1 MVLVWLAAATAVVAA
16 IRGLWSPCG
25 LSMVSALNPMAERGR
40 GHRYW
45 ITVAWYV
52 AGALAGGALL
62 GGACAGLAAGVAA
75 IHAPA
80 AVLLGVAVTVALLA
94 AASDSRTVRWRL
106 PTHPR
111 QVNERWIGAYRRWI
125 YAAGFGVQ
133 IGTGF
138 ATYVMSA
145 TVYLT
150 AALAVVTGRPLAAL
164 LVGIGFGLVRGL
176 GILAGAPAD
185 RPERLAAV
193 SRRLDAWSGRSLAGC
208 ASTSVLVAAVA
219 AAELGGPLAGLGV
232 VGLVAVAITA
242 PAAVRGWADVRAA
255 RPHHVH
261 RRIAQGRVARAPRR
275 LGLAPDRR
283 RAGRPA

>member
-1 MVLVWLAAATAVVAA
+1 MTLVWLAAMTAAVAG

-40 GHRYW
+40 GHRYRF
-45 ITVAWYV
+45 TVAWYV

-75 IHAPA
+75 VRPPT
-80 AVLLGVAVTVALLA
+80 AVLLGIAGAAALVA
-94 AASDSRTVRWRL
+94 AASDTRAVRWQL

-111 QVNERWIGAYRRWI
+111 QVNERWIGHYRRWI

-150 AALAVVTGRPLAAL
+150 AALATLSGRPVAAL
-164 LVGIGFGLVRGL
+164 LVGVGFGLVRGL
-176 GILAGAPAD
+176 GILAGAGARTPD
-185 RPERLAAV
+185 RLAAV
-193 SRRLDAWSGRSLAGC
+193 HRRLDAWSEWSLAGC
-208 ASTSVLVAAVA
+208 AAASLLVAAVA
-219 AAELGGPLAGLGV
+219 AGRLGGPIA
-232 VGLVAVAITA
+232 A
-242 PAAVRGWADVRAA
+242 AAVLAAAALARGGVGSWADA
-255 RPHHVH
+255 RTARSHRVH
-261 RRIAQGRVARAPRR
+261 RRTAQGRTARAPRG

-283 RAGRPA
+283 